1 MNSTNNQNP
10 LHNSELER
18 ALKKRAKEYLERKAV
33 WKAINEYIYEKY
45 LKRQNK
51 PKHGLIKLRKKY
63 IKLGIYFIVMTL
75 IIILYA
81 YLQN

>member
-1 MNSTNNQNP
+1 MKISFKSSNN
-10 LHNSELER
+10 
-18 ALKKRAKEYLERKAV
+18 V
-33 WKAINEYIYEKY
+33 YE
-45 LKRQNK
+45 Q
-51 PKHGLIKLRKKY
+51 IVDEIIKY

>member
-1 MNSTNNQNP
+1 MNST
-10 LHNSELER
+10 
-18 ALKKRAKEYLERKAV
+18 
-33 WKAINEYIYEKY
+33 NEYIYEKY
-45 LKRQNK
+45 LKRQNR